1 MGSGPE
7 AKKSSKIVTTM
18 LKRLLNS
25 GFEKDISVELIN
37 SNLLNVSDE
46 VFATLDI
53 AIVDL
58 YNGKIELIKT
68 I

>member
-1 MGSGPE
+1 MMVLSDGMGSGPE

-37 SNLLNVSDE
+37 SNLLMQ
-46 VFATLDI
+46 VFILS
-53 AIVDL
+53 
-58 YNGKIELIKT
+58 
-68 I
+68 